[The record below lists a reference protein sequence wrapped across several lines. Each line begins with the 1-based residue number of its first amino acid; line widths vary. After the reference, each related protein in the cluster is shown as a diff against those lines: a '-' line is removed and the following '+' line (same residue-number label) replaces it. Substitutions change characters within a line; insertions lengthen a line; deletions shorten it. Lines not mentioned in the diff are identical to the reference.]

1 MIFTRPSSSRRVSR
15 LLRWRLHP
23 WLVRLHLWNI
33 KKGMSEHKGTPRQTK
48 GGGKCITDNA
58 MQIQS
63 RLGSLKTRIQKRER
77 TSKHRRRTLKWPLQV
92 SLRLTSKDI
101 YHHGFRIVQV
111 LEAHDALSEEGLGVP
126 HVAVEA
132 AHHKDA

>member
-1 MIFTRPSSSRRVSR
+1 
-15 LLRWRLHP
+15 
-23 WLVRLHLWNI
+23 
-33 KKGMSEHKGTPRQTK
+33 
-48 GGGKCITDNA
+48 

-101 YHHGFRIVQV
+101 YHHGFRVVQV

-132 AHHKDA
+132 AHHEDA